1 MVEKEGVEKEGVDVL
16 GDFLKDHK
24 DIKKSK
30 SHESVNV
37 DRIKHV
43 VGVGERIVSG
53 INGFDEL
60 IGGGFKKGSNV
71 LVEGGPGTGKT
82 IFGIQFLMKAIED
95 GKSAVYFSFEENKE
109 DLYEDMKLFGWD
121 LEKLESEKKF
131 FYIHYTPEQITGIL
145 SEGGGTLDS
154 FMRQINPTRLV
165 IDSITAFTLLG
176 SDELKKRE
184 NVLALFDLIDKW
196 NCTTIFTFQHASE
209 GEEEHKTASFMEFE
223 VDGIILLYYARKGIL
238 GEGRERKIEVLKMR
252 GTDHARGAVT
262 FDVGENGIVIVE

>member
-1 MVEKEGVEKEGVDVL
+1 MTKKEEDEKVGVDVL
-16 GDFLKDHK
+16 KDFLKDHK
-24 DIKKSK
+24 DTKKSDF
-30 SHESVNV
+30 HEPVNV
-37 DRIKHV
+37 DRIKHK

-82 IFGIQFLMKAIED
+82 IFGIQFLMEAIEE
-95 GKSAVYFSFEENKE
+95 GSTTAYFSFEENKE
-109 DLYEDMKLFGWD
+109 DLYEDMKAFGWD
-121 LEKLESEKKF
+121 LKKLEEEKKF
-131 FYIHYTPEQITGIL
+131 FYVHYTPEQITGIL

-154 FMRQINPTRLV
+154 FMRNISPNRLV

-176 SDELKKRE
+176 VDELKKRE
-184 NVLALFDLIDKW
+184 NVLDLLDLIDKW

-209 GEEEHKTASFMEFE
+209 GKEEHKTASFIEFE

-238 GEGRERKIEVLKMR
+238 GEGRERKFEVLKMR
-252 GTDHARGAVT
+252 GTDHTRGAVT
-262 FDVGENGIVIVE
+262 FDIGESGIVIVK